1 MESDKLKDKI
11 ESKFRRGFAGYQE
24 GFYRPDEYSPEQI
37 GWDAAEA
44 VEKLRKDFLN
54 KALNDFRNT
63 TMLYRITRIKT
74 APDKKDRQGYYLEAL
89 NELEALTKFYDQFP
103 GYVGEELELEEW
115 S

>member
-1 MESDKLKDKI
+1 MKLDKLKDKI
-11 ESKFRRGFAGYQE
+11 ESKFRRGFAIRQE
-24 GFYRPDEYSPEQI
+24 GFARPDEYSPEQI

-63 TMLYRITRIKT
+63 TMLYRITRIET

-89 NELEALTKFYDQFP
+89 NELEALTKFYNQFP
-103 GYVGEELELEEW
+103 QFVGEELELEEW